1 MELHGVTS
9 SDRGSPGS
17 GRDRVARGGGDRAMT
32 DDDLDFP
39 LPPSEED
46 VAWSD
51 PDAEAA

>member
-1 MELHGVTS
+1 V
-9 SDRGSPGS
+9 
-17 GRDRVARGGGDRAMT
+17 T

-46 VAWSD
+46 VAWAD